1 MTGSSGSVLPADNSI
16 QFAHF
21 VNICEK
27 IRGTTSKNMKVNF
40 LSEYLSS
47 LDDECLPIAVLFLSN
62 RIFPAGSKFV
72 VNIGLSTIMQTLSEI
87 STLDQNQIQ
96 QIFLQYGDM
105 GALSEYAVSK
115 KHTVS
120 LFQQQALTLSSVY
133 DQFKKIAN
141 TTGYRSG
148 KGKKDILKGL
158 FLSSSPLEAKYL
170 TKIISGE
177 LRIGLTEGLVEIAL
191 SKGFNQELGAIRE
204 AMLVSGDISQA
215 AILAKRRLLY
225 TALIKPLKPVSYILA
240 DVMFTAEEITN
251 YYQKPLICEYK
262 YDGIRAQMHKSGQQV
277 RLFSRTLADIT
288 SSFPELTNAAIY
300 TRVPLSTSP
309 SLLNAIDFIFDGEI
323 MAFQHGRPLHFQEL
337 QKRLRKKN
345 VTEQIIA
352 EVPLVYVVYDVM
364 YLNGEQII
372 NMPLKDRKE
381 ILSNILFR
389 EPIVNAYQSTVNS
402 EQKII
407 AMFEKSRDIGY
418 EGLVLKDPD
427 SRYYPGK
434 RGRYWIKLKRELD
447 TIDAVIVIA
456 EYGHGKRAGVLS
468 DYTFAV
474 KDENDNNNNNSQL
487 KTIGKA
493 YSGLTDD
500 EINKITKK
508 LKSIMIKDEGYR
520 IIVRPEI
527 ILEIAFDSIQK
538 SDRHDS
544 GFALRFPRIKNIR
557 TDKTV
562 MDIDTLRKIKQ
573 IYEKQAYL
581 ISKNIMHN
589 NNK

>member
-1 MTGSSGSVLPADNSI
+1 
-16 QFAHF
+16 
-21 VNICEK
+21 
-27 IRGTTSKNMKVNF
+27 
-40 LSEYLSS
+40 
-47 LDDECLPIAVLFLSN
+47 
-62 RIFPAGSKFV
+62 
-72 VNIGLSTIMQTLSEI
+72 
-87 STLDQNQIQ
+87 
-96 QIFLQYGDM
+96 
-105 GALSEYAVSK
+105 
-115 KHTVS
+115 
-120 LFQQQALTLSSVY
+120 
-133 DQFKKIAN
+133 
-141 TTGYRSG
+141 
-148 KGKKDILKGL
+148 
-158 FLSSSPLEAKYL
+158 
-170 TKIISGE
+170 
-177 LRIGLTEGLVEIAL
+177 
-191 SKGFNQELGAIRE
+191 
-204 AMLVSGDISQA
+204 MLVSGDISQV

-225 TALIKPLKPVSYILA
+225 SALIKPLKPVSYMLA
-240 DVMFTAEEITN
+240 GVMFTAEEIIN
-251 YYQKPLICEYK
+251 YYQKPLICQYK
-262 YDGIRAQMHKSGQQV
+262 YDGIRAQMHKSEQEV
-277 RLFSRTLADIT
+277 RLFSRKLADIT
-288 SSFPELTNAAIY
+288 SGFPELVNAARY
-300 TRVPLSTSP
+300 TRLSLS
-309 SLLNAIDFIFDGEI
+309 SLSDIDFIFDGEV
-323 MAFQHGRPLHFQEL
+323 MALQHGRPLHFQEL

-352 EVPLVYVVYDVM
+352 EVPVVYVVYDVV

-372 NMPLKDRKE
+372 NMPLKQRKE
-381 ILSNILFR
+381 ILSNISFR
-389 EPIVNAYQSTVNS
+389 EPIVNAYQYTVSS
-402 EQKII
+402 EQSII

-434 RGRYWIKLKRELD
+434 RGRYWIKLKKELD
-447 TIDAVIVIA
+447 TIDTVIVIA

-474 KDENDNNNNNSQL
+474 RDENNNNNQL

-508 LKSIMIKDEGYR
+508 LKSIMIKDDGYR
-520 IIVRPEI
+520 MIVRPEI

-562 MDIDTLRKIKQ
+562 MDIDTLLKIKQ

-589 NNK
+589 NK

>member
-1 MTGSSGSVLPADNSI
+1 
-16 QFAHF
+16 
-21 VNICEK
+21 
-27 IRGTTSKNMKVNF
+27 MKVNF

-47 LDDECLPIAVLFLSN
+47 LDDKCLPIAVLFLSN
-62 RIFPAGSKFV
+62 RIFPSGSKFA

-87 STLDQNQIQ
+87 SILDQNQIQ

-120 LFQQQALTLSSVY
+120 LFQQQALTLSSIY

-141 TTGYRSG
+141 TIGYGSG
-148 KGKKDILKGL
+148 KDKKDLLKGL
-158 FLSSSPLEAKYL
+158 FLNSSPLEAKYL

-177 LRIGLTEGLVEIAL
+177 MRIGLTEGLVEIAV
-191 SKGFNQELGAIRE
+191 SKAFNEELGHVRE
-204 AMLVSGDISQA
+204 AMLVSGDISQV

-225 TALIKPLKPVSYILA
+225 SALIKPLKPVSYMLA
-240 DVMFTAEEITN
+240 DVMFTAEEIIN
-251 YYQKPLICEYK
+251 YYQKPLICQYK
-262 YDGIRAQMHKSGQQV
+262 YDGIRAQMHKSEQEV
-277 RLFSRTLADIT
+277 RLFSRKLADIT
-288 SSFPELTNAAIY
+288 SGFPELVNAARY
-300 TRVPLSTSP
+300 TRLSLS
-309 SLLNAIDFIFDGEI
+309 SLSNIDFIFDGEV
-323 MAFQHGRPLHFQEL
+323 MALQHGRPLHFQEL

-352 EVPLVYVVYDVM
+352 EVPVVYVVYDVV

-372 NMPLKDRKE
+372 NMPLKQRKE
-381 ILSNILFR
+381 ILSNISFR
-389 EPIVNAYQSTVNS
+389 EPIVNAYQYTVSS
-402 EQKII
+402 EQSII

-434 RGRYWIKLKRELD
+434 RGRYWIKLKKELD
-447 TIDAVIVIA
+447 TIDTVIVIA

-474 KDENDNNNNNSQL
+474 RDENNNNNQL

-508 LKSIMIKDEGYR
+508 LKSIMIKDDGYR
-520 IIVRPEI
+520 MIVRPEI

-544 GFALRFPRIKNIR
+544 GFALRFPRIRNIR

-562 MDIDTLRKIKQ
+562 MDIDTLLKIKQ

-589 NNK
+589 NK